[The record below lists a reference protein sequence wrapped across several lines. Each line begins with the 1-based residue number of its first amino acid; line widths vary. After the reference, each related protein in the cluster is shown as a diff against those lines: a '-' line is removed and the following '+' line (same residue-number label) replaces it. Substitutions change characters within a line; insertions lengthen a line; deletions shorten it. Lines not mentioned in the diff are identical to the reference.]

1 MRDLKRS
8 KKKMYNKQMS
18 TVANSCKDE
27 SIMEMEQFERGCKN
41 KNNNNGCNSN
51 NNNSNNNGCC
61 NPQEPQFGDYG
72 KQKGDYDALISEEKQ
87 LNITLNSIVKLL
99 KNIDNN

>member
-1 MRDLKRS
+1 M
-8 KKKMYNKQMS
+8 
-18 TVANSCKDE
+18 C
-27 SIMEMEQFERGCKN
+27 
-41 KNNNNGCNSN
+41 
-51 NNNSNNNGCC
+51 
-61 NPQEPQFGDYG
+61 QFGDYG

>member
-61 NPQEPQFGDYG
+61 NP
-72 KQKGDYDALISEEKQ
+72 K
-87 LNITLNSIVKLL
+87 
-99 KNIDNN
+99 

>member
-41 KNNNNGCNSN
+41 KNNNNR
-51 NNNSNNNGCC
+51 
-61 NPQEPQFGDYG
+61 
-72 KQKGDYDALISEEKQ
+72 KTI
-87 LNITLNSIVKLL
+87 
-99 KNIDNN
+99 

>member
-61 NPQEPQFGDYG
+61 NPQEPQFASPS
-72 KQKGDYDALISEEKQ
+72 Q
-87 LNITLNSIVKLL
+87 
-99 KNIDNN
+99 NNNQNHHQTHSHS

>member
-61 NPQEPQFGDYG
+61 NPQEPQFASPSQNNNQNHH
-72 KQKGDYDALISEEKQ
+72 QKHEHESY
-87 LNITLNSIVKLL
+87 
-99 KNIDNN
+99 